1 MWPMSLYKLMGK
13 DRADKYLRDLA
24 ATKPV
29 IVEGVLPAAERV
41 TSGETPIAISYLKYV
56 INFGQKGAPLDY
68 VRQEKMLGH
77 NHAIALSIKAAH
89 PNAAKAFLD
98 YFYSDDSLKIMAKSG
113 EFMTRKGIYPPLPD
127 AEKIQI
133 VPMDEPDASTMAEK
147 RQGIPENTSPLM
159 KLYTFFRS
167 SASYRV
173 RIALN
178 LKGIS
183 YEQAAI
189 HLRRGGGE
197 QLMPAYKALN
207 PQALVPALEDN
218 GRILTQS
225 LAIIEYLE
233 ETHPNPPLLP
243 KDPADKALVRSMAL
257 VVACEIHP
265 IQNLRVLN
273 YVKATYNQTDEQVN
287 KWAQHWIDLGLSA
300 LQEMIVG
307 QSKRGKFCFGDSA
320 TLADI
325 CLIPQLGNARRY
337 GCDLSKYPT
346 ILEIE
351 KNSNAI
357 PAFADAAPEKQPDA
371 E

>member
-1 MWPMSLYKLMGK
+1 
-13 DRADKYLRDLA
+13 
-24 ATKPV
+24 
-29 IVEGVLPAAERV
+29 
-41 TSGETPIAISYLKYV
+41 
-56 INFGQKGAPLDY
+56 
-68 VRQEKMLGH
+68 
-77 NHAIALSIKAAH
+77 
-89 PNAAKAFLD
+89 
-98 YFYSDDSLKIMAKSG
+98 
-113 EFMTRKGIYPPLPD
+113 
-127 AEKIQI
+127 
-133 VPMDEPDASTMAEK
+133 
-147 RQGIPENTSPLM
+147 M

-178 LKGIS
+178 LKAIGC
-183 YEQAAI
+183 EQAPI

-197 QLMPAYKALN
+197 QLMPAYTAIN

-243 KDPADKALVRSMAL
+243 KDPADRALVRSMAL
-257 VVACEIHP
+257 VIACEVHP

-273 YVKATYNQTDEQVN
+273 YVKTTYNQTDEQVN
-287 KWAQHWIDLGLSA
+287 KWAQHWIDLGLAA
-300 LQEMIVG
+300 LQELIVA
-307 QSKRGKFCFGDSA
+307 QPKRGKFCFGEVP

-346 ILEIE
+346 ILDIE
-351 KNSNAI
+351 KNCNAI
-357 PAFADAAPEKQPDA
+357 PAFVNAAPEKQPDA